1 MGILPMNRNF
11 AFPFPS
17 PPLGKLKKKCKP
29 SLQRRGNTGNAAGT
43 ETPGYRFGDRIQD
56 RFMKTEQ

>member
-17 PPLGKLKKKCKP
+17 RPVQEDQEKISAK
-29 SLQRRGNTGNAAGT
+29 RRGNTGNAAGT